1 MFWRPPMIKHVL
13 FDLDGTLIH
22 FDHVLF
28 VKNYVSLL
36 SKKLAHLTDPKKF
49 SEQLL
54 TATGLMIQSTD
65 GSKTN
70 AEVFWEY
77 LNATTNL
84 PKDTL
89 DPLIENFYDNDF
101 EQLKEF
107 VTVPEILPIIR
118 KISEKNIPIT
128 VATNPVFPM
137 KAVKNRLAWAGLQDI
152 DFQLITTYESSHYCK
167 PSLQYFQEIADTLGV
182 KPEECLMI
190 GNDVSEDLAAG
201 KIGMKTYLLT
211 DYILN
216 RHNIKIQADYVGT
229 VADLT
234 HDIDHILG

>member
-1 MFWRPPMIKHVL
+1 MIKHVL

-28 VKNYVSLL
+28 VKNYVNLL
-36 SKKLAHLTDPKKF
+36 SRKFAHLTDPVKF
-49 SEQLL
+49 GEQLL

-70 AEVFWEY
+70 AEIFWEY
-77 LNATTNL
+77 LSSNTGLSRETI
-84 PKDTL
+84 
-89 DPLIENFYDNDF
+89 DPLIESFYNQEF
-101 EQLKEF
+101 EELKEL
-107 VTVPEILPIIR
+107 VTVPAILPIIR
-118 KISEKNIPIT
+118 KITNKNIPIT
-128 VATNPVFPM
+128 VATNPVFPI

>member
-1 MFWRPPMIKHVL
+1 MIKHVL

-22 FDHVLF
+22 FDHSLF

-36 SKKLAHLTDPKKF
+36 SKKLAHLTDPIKF

-54 TATGLMIQSTD
+54 TATGLMIQSTN

-70 AEVFWEY
+70 AEIFWDY
-77 LNATTNL
+77 LNTNTKL
-84 PKDTL
+84 PKETL
-89 DPLIENFYDNDF
+89 DPLIESFYDNDF
-101 EQLKEF
+101 EQLKEI

-118 KISEKNIPIT
+118 KILNKNIPIT
-128 VATNPVFPM
+128 VATNPVFPI

-152 DFQLITTYESSHYCK
+152 DFKLITTYESCHYCK
-167 PSLQYFQEIADTLGV
+167 PNLQYFQEIADTLGT

-201 KIGMKTYLLT
+201 RIGMKTYLLT

-216 RHNIKIQADYVGT
+216 RHNIEIQADYVGT

-234 HDIDHILG
+234 QDIEHILG

>member
-1 MFWRPPMIKHVL
+1 MIKHVL

-28 VKNYVSLL
+28 VKKYVSLL
-36 SKKLAHLTDPKKF
+36 SKKLAHLTDPIKF

-70 AEVFWEY
+70 AEIFWEY
-77 LNATTNL
+77 LNTTTKL
-84 PKDTL
+84 SKDTL

-101 EQLKEF
+101 EQLKEI
-107 VTVPEILPIIR
+107 VTVPEILPIIS
-118 KISEKNIPIT
+118 KIIKKNIPIT
-128 VATNPVFPM
+128 VATNPVFPI

-152 DFQLITTYESSHYCK
+152 DFQHITTYESSHYCK
-167 PSLQYFQEIADTLGV
+167 PNLQYFQEIADTLGA

-216 RHNIKIQADYVGT
+216 RQNIKIQADYIGT

-234 HDIDHILG
+234 RDIDHILG

>member
-1 MFWRPPMIKHVL
+1 MIKHVL

-36 SKKLAHLTDPKKF
+36 SKKLAHLTDPIKF

-77 LNATTNL
+77 LNTNAKL
-84 PKDTL
+84 PKETL
-89 DPLIENFYDNDF
+89 DPLIESFYDNDF
-101 EQLKEF
+101 EQLKEM
-107 VTVPEILPIIR
+107 VTVPEILPIVR
-118 KISEKNIPIT
+118 KIIKKNIPIT
-128 VATNPVFPM
+128 VATNPVFPL

-152 DFQLITTYESSHYCK
+152 DFKLITAYESSHYCK

-190 GNDVSEDLAAG
+190 GNDVSEDLVAG

-216 RHNIKIQADYVGT
+216 RQNIKIQADYVGT

-234 HDIDHILG
+234 KDIDHIVG

>member
-1 MFWRPPMIKHVL
+1 MIKHVL

-28 VKNYVSLL
+28 VKKYVSLL
-36 SKKLAHLTDPKKF
+36 SKKLAHLTDPIKF

-77 LNATTNL
+77 LNTTTKL

-101 EQLKEF
+101 EQLKEI
-107 VTVPEILPIIR
+107 VTVPEILPIIS
-118 KISEKNIPIT
+118 KIIKKNIPIT
-128 VATNPVFPM
+128 VATNPVFPI

-152 DFQLITTYESSHYCK
+152 DFQHITTYESSHYCK
-167 PSLQYFQEIADTLGV
+167 PNLQYFQEIADTLGA

-216 RHNIKIQADYVGT
+216 RQNIKIQADYIGT

-234 HDIDHILG
+234 RDIDHILG

>member
-1 MFWRPPMIKHVL
+1 MIKHVL

-49 SEQLL
+49 GEQLL

-70 AEVFWEY
+70 AEIFWDY
-77 LNATTNL
+77 LNKNTKL
-84 PKDTL
+84 PKETL
-89 DPLIENFYDNDF
+89 DPLIESFYDNDF
-101 EQLKEF
+101 EQLKEI

-118 KISEKNIPIT
+118 KILNKNIPIT

-152 DFQLITTYESSHYCK
+152 DFQLITAYESSHYCK
-167 PSLQYFQEIADTLGV
+167 PNLQYFQEIADTLSA

-216 RHNIKIQADYVGT
+216 RQNIKIQADYVGT

-234 HDIDHILG
+234 NDIDRILE

>member
-1 MFWRPPMIKHVL
+1 MIKHVL

-22 FDHVLF
+22 FDHILF

-36 SKKLAHLTDPKKF
+36 SKKLAHLTDPIKF

-70 AEVFWEY
+70 AEIFWDY
-77 LNATTNL
+77 LNTNTKL
-84 PKDTL
+84 PKETL
-89 DPLIENFYDNDF
+89 DPLIESFYDNDF
-101 EQLKEF
+101 EQLKEI
-107 VTVPEILPIIR
+107 VTVPEILPIIN
-118 KISEKNIPIT
+118 KIIKKNIPIT

-167 PSLQYFQEIADTLGV
+167 PSLLYFQEIADTLRA

-211 DYILN
+211 DYLLN

-234 HDIDHILG
+234 QDIDHILR

>member
-1 MFWRPPMIKHVL
+1 MFGRQTMIKHVL

-36 SKKLAHLTDPKKF
+36 SKKFAHLIDPVKF
-49 SEQLL
+49 GEQLL

-70 AEVFWEY
+70 AEIFWEY
-77 LNATTNL
+77 LSRNTGLSKETI
-84 PKDTL
+84 
-89 DPLIENFYDNDF
+89 DPLIESFYNQEF
-101 EQLKEF
+101 EKLKEL
-107 VTVPEILPIIR
+107 VTVPEILPIIH
-118 KISEKNIPIT
+118 KIISKNIPIT
-128 VATNPVFPM
+128 VATNPVFPI

-216 RHNIKIQADYVGT
+216 RHNIKIQADYIGS

-234 HDIDHILG
+234 QDIEHILG

>member
-1 MFWRPPMIKHVL
+1 MIKHVL

-49 SEQLL
+49 GEQLL

-70 AEVFWEY
+70 AEIFWDY
-77 LNATTNL
+77 LNKNTKL
-84 PKDTL
+84 PKETL
-89 DPLIENFYDNDF
+89 DPLIESFYDNDF
-101 EQLKEF
+101 EQLKEI

-118 KISEKNIPIT
+118 KILNKNIPIT

-152 DFQLITTYESSHYCK
+152 DFQLITAYESSHYCK
-167 PSLQYFQEIADTLGV
+167 PNLQYFQEIADTLSA

-216 RHNIKIQADYVGT
+216 RQYIKIQADYVGT

-234 HDIDHILG
+234 NDIDRILE

>member
-1 MFWRPPMIKHVL
+1 MIKHVL

-36 SKKLAHLTDPKKF
+36 SRKFAHLTNPVKF
-49 SEQLL
+49 GEQIL

-70 AEVFWEY
+70 AEIFWEY
-77 LNATTNL
+77 LSNNTGLSRETI
-84 PKDTL
+84 
-89 DPLIENFYDNDF
+89 DPLIENFYNQEF
-101 EQLKEF
+101 EELKEL

-118 KISEKNIPIT
+118 KIISKNIPIT
-128 VATNPVFPM
+128 VATNPVFPI

-167 PSLQYFQEIADTLGV
+167 PNLQYFQEIADTLGV

-234 HDIDHILG
+234 QDIKHILG